1 MADALGSE
9 SVDGV
14 PDRLRAG
21 RLPRMRHAVQAG
33 VPGDLEGPGEL
44 RARHLGTA
52 EPQTDESGG
61 SMPQHEL
68 HGLDG
73 KLGPAA
79 AVDVGAPA
87 QPHAVLGL
95 DLGATLLDPLEQ
107 RLGCD
112 ATPDM
117 TDRGDRDLRVAD
129 VLGRQRRAKLPG
141 DQGEIL
147 PAPQVTADQQVDL
160 EEVGEVAEAV
170 QLPQALLAAGQP
182 TVGLGPGE
190 RQQRRRRDRPLQ
202 MQVQL
207 DLRQG
212 VDEPGEPVDGC
223 FVQLGCSSRKARVTA
238 ANSGEMA
245 RL

>member
-1 MADALGSE
+1 MA
-9 SVDGV
+9 
-14 PDRLRAG
+14 
-21 RLPRMRHAVQAG
+21 
-33 VPGDLEGPGEL
+33 
-44 RARHLGTA
+44 
-52 EPQTDESGG
+52 
-61 SMPQHEL
+61 QHQL

-73 KLGPAA
+73 KLGPTT

-107 RLGCD
+107 HLGCD
-112 ATPDM
+112 AAADM
-117 TDRGDRDLRVAD
+117 TDRGDRDLGVAD

-141 DQGEIL
+141 DQGEVV
-147 PAPQVTADQQVDL
+147 PASQVTADQQVDL

-182 TVGLGPGE
+182 TVGLGPGK
-190 RQQRRRRDRPLQ
+190 RQQGRRRDRPLQ
-202 MQVQL
+202 VQVQF

-212 VDEPGEPVDGC
+212 VDEPGQPIDRWLVVAPGWRAAERPPGSAPINRGRCGRAAARPAARV
-223 FVQLGCSSRKARVTA
+223 VQLGCSSRKARVTA